1 MSSKQF
7 CYFLL
12 PRTKNKKKVIFVH
25 EAIKPHLHKWKLNES
40 LLQITEKGSFTYI
53 WAFLNV
59 DYTFSYE
66 RNFNGNFM
74 PALLNF
80 LRLHKR
86 LKGTNLFS
94 NQTVLKSLWVLL
106 TGQKVIQRLNINIFY
121 AEPYISIF
129 ISLKSHV

>member
-1 MSSKQF
+1 
-7 CYFLL
+7 
-12 PRTKNKKKVIFVH
+12 
-25 EAIKPHLHKWKLNES
+25 LNES